1 MRSAHWM
8 MAAALALTPVCG
20 AWAVEGDGLNPGG
33 NGAWARWQGRLSVG
47 TAAPLLRADPM
58 NSEDSGL
65 KISGISL
72 LGDYYFSRSLQHGA
86 GGGFR
91 ATSGLLLGSHST
103 SLLSTSASTGLSGRA
118 FTVDSRPLADDG
130 LAPASV
136 ETGAADSAM
145 SPYLG
150 IGYTGLSSKTGW
162 GFSADLGVIASRPG
176 SAVKLG
182 RPAAGEPNLDEVLRD
197 LRLSPIFQVGVSY
210 SF

>member
-1 MRSAHWM
+1 MRSAHWIM
-8 MAAALALTPVCG
+8 MAALALTPVCG
-20 AWAVEGDGLNPGG
+20 AWAVEGGGFNPGG
-33 NGAWARWQGRLSVG
+33 NGLWARWQGRLSVG
-47 TAAPLLRADPM
+47 TTTPLLRADPM
-58 NSEDSGL
+58 NSESSGL
-65 KISGISL
+65 KISGVSL
-72 LGDYYFSRSLQHGA
+72 LGDYYFSRSLRHGA
-86 GGGFR
+86 GGFR
-91 ATSGLLLGSHST
+91 ATSGLLLGSHAQ

-130 LAPASV
+130 LASGV
-136 ETGAADSAM
+136 EAGAADSAA

-150 IGYTGLSSKTGW
+150 IGYTGLWSKTGW

-182 RPAAGEPNLDEVLRD
+182 RPAAGEPSLDEVLRD